1 MAFVREGRH
10 TERGFT
16 LIELMVVVAIVAI
29 LAMVVVPS
37 FMKSGTKSKARTEVS
52 GMFAEIAS
60 KQEQYRA
67 ENNNYLG
74 NPSGTNKVGTSTC
87 PATVP
92 TADYTVTSSTCWTA
106 GTAWPLLRVNP
117 TSATL
122 RCQYTIEAGLRGV
135 AWTPPTGFVNS
146 SNAAAAEPTPAS
158 GWWYIHAKCDH
169 TGSTGFAEYYT
180 SSVDRRLQSRNE
192 GN

>member
-60 KQEQYRA
+60 KQEQYKA
-67 ENNNYLG
+67 ENNYYLG
-74 NPSGTNKVGTSTC
+74 DPAGANKVGTSTC

-92 TADYTVTSSTCWTA
+92 SADYVVTSSTCWTA
-106 GTAWPLLRVNP
+106 GTAWPLLRINS
-117 TSATL
+117 TSASL
-122 RCQYTIEAGLRGV
+122 RCQYTITAGLKGV
-135 AWTPPTGFVNS
+135 AWTPPTGFKNS

-158 GWWYIHAKCDH
+158 GWWYAHAKCDH
-169 TGSTGFAEYYT
+169 TGSSGYAEYYT
-180 SSVDRRLQSRNE
+180 SSVDRRLQSLNE